1 MTARLAGIARV
12 SVWVLL
18 AAGLAPAVSAQ
29 PIGSASRID
38 FDRPESWA
46 MKYFVSVGLLAAT
59 PAPQGGAGSVSFGG
73 ELVALPG
80 LTTAQQRV
88 GFNGTA
94 QENLNLAPFFAR
106 PRVTVGLPARLA
118 VTVAGV
124 PPVHL
129 FSITPRLLS
138 LGIDRTLVRS
148 PAWTWT
154 ARLHGQLGS
163 VTGAI
168 TCPPG
173 VVAQAP
179 GSDAN
184 RRGCDSLS
192 SDRASL
198 RYLAAELDATRRIG
212 ASSPLA
218 LRGSFALTYMD
229 TVFQTNAHTFGFLDR
244 TRLAT
249 RGMTTALGADVLW
262 QAGARTS
269 LGLGLLFAPLRIER
283 PGSAGR
289 TFDSLL
295 TARAI
300 LVYRLR

>member
-1 MTARLAGIARV
+1 MNPTRAGIARV
-12 SVWVLL
+12 AVWMIV
-18 AAGLAPAVSAQ
+18 AAGLAQTVSAQ
-29 PIGSASRID
+29 SIGSASRID

-46 MKYFVSVGLLAAT
+46 MKYFASVGLLAAS

-106 PRVTVGLPARLA
+106 PRITVGLPARLA

-124 PPVHL
+124 PPVRL

-138 LGIDRTLVRS
+138 LGVDRTLARS

-173 VVAQAP
+173 VIGQAP
-179 GSDAN
+179 GSEGN
-184 RRGCDSLS
+184 PRGCDSVS

-198 RYLAAELDATRRIG
+198 RYVAAELDATRRMG
-212 ASSPLA
+212 ASSPFA

-244 TRLAT
+244 TRLAS
-249 RGMTTALGADVLW
+249 RGTTMALGADLLW
-262 QAGARTS
+262 QAGARTAV
-269 LGLGLLFAPLRIER
+269 GLGLLFAPLRVER
-283 PGSAGR
+283 PGPAGD

-295 TARAI
+295 TARVI
-300 LVYRLR
+300 LEYRLR